1 MKKYMGVWSLE
12 SLQINT
18 IRVMFPNTLNVYIM
32 RNITNRTNCV
42 VGSEVNPKR
51 MNSDTVWFPLSMV
64 VKTLILEDKTEN
76 CFPMIVLKK
85 HIKWVNQTFSW

>member
-1 MKKYMGVWSLE
+1 MKKYMGVWSLG

-18 IRVMFPNTLNVYIM
+18 IRVLFPNTVNVYIM

-51 MNSDTVWFPLSMV
+51 MNSDTVWLLLSMA
-64 VKTLILEDKTEN
+64 VKTLSLEHKTE
-76 CFPMIVLKK
+76 
-85 HIKWVNQTFSW
+85 TFFS